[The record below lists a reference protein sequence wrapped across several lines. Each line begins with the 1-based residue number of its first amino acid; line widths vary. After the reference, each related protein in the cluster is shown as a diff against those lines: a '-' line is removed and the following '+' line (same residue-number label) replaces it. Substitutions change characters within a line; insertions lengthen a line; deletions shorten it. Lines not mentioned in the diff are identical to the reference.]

1 MNRNSVTSCPGTSSK
16 IARTRIPIRIA
27 SGATPTTQPFWDALR
42 QHRLV
47 IQHSPSTG
55 QWVYYPRNLAPG
67 TLADDLEWREAS
79 GLATVYTFTVAE
91 RPTAPAWQGATPQ
104 LIAVVELDEGPKVT
118 TELTGI
124 DPEAVRIGRASCRE
138 RVCELV

>member
-1 MNRNSVTSCPGTSSK
+1 MPDRPLPVP
-16 IARTRIPIRIA
+16 
-27 SGATPTTQPFWDALR
+27 TPTTQPFWDALR
-42 QHRLV
+42 KHRLV

-91 RPTAPAWQGATPQ
+91 RPTAPAWQGASPQ

-118 TELTGI
+118 TELVGVA
-124 DPEAVRIGRASCRE
+124 PEAIRIGMRVRAVFDDVPGRDVTLL
-138 RVCELV
+138 RFTPAG

>member
-1 MNRNSVTSCPGTSSK
+1 MAERPLPVP
-16 IARTRIPIRIA
+16 
-27 SGATPTTQPFWDALR
+27 TPTTQPFWDALR

-79 GLATVYTFTVAE
+79 GLATVYTFTVTDRA
-91 RPTAPAWQGATPQ
+91 TAPAWQGATPQ

-118 TELTGI
+118 TELVGVR
-124 DPEAVRIGRASCRE
+124 PEAIRIGMRVRAVFDDVPGRE
-138 RVCELV
+138 MTLLKFAPVA